1 MTTTNG
7 VARVFFRLLLG
18 ATTLF
23 AAGCAPQSAKQPQ
36 PITLSFPFG
45 TPPVGKFPGYRA
57 LAKRV
62 LPGYARLTIY
72 DKSPGYGGSNITNDV
87 EGRTVVIAS
96 AILIDRQGYLITAA
110 HIAKS
115 KTLGAQV
122 LLADGRTLGA
132 VILDVS
138 PNRELA
144 LLRTT
149 RPPGVT
155 PALLGDSSAIA
166 RREPVLAIGSPGL
179 RAGVVSVG
187 TVRIEKRHNRLQYG
201 KYGFDNGIE
210 LNMEVESGDSGG
222 PVFNA
227 DGAVIGMIAGFLLG
241 DTSKTP
247 YVSPHIAFAVP
258 VNAISAYLAEYRRR

>member
-1 MTTTNG
+1 MTTIAGAT
-7 VARVFFRLLLG
+7 RLFSRLLLG
-18 ATTLF
+18 ATTLL
-23 AAGCAPQSAKQPQ
+23 AAACAPQAVKQPQ
-36 PITLSFPFG
+36 PMTLSFPFG
-45 TPPVGKFPGYRA
+45 TPPPGKFPGYRS

-72 DKSPGYGGSNITNDV
+72 EMSPGAGGSGSSDV
-87 EGRTVVIAS
+87 QSRTVVVAS
-96 AILIDRQGYLITAA
+96 AILIDRQGHLVTAA

-122 LLADGRTLGA
+122 RLADGRTLEA

-138 PNRELA
+138 PSRELA

-155 PALLGDSSAIA
+155 PALLGDSSALA

-179 RAGVVSVG
+179 KAGVVSVG
-187 TVRIEKRHNRLQYG
+187 TVRIEKRHSRLQYG
-201 KYGFDNGIE
+201 KYGFDHGIE

-227 DGAVIGMIAGFLLG
+227 EGAVIGMIAGFLLG
-241 DTSKTP
+241 DTAKTP

-258 VNAISAYLAEYRRR
+258 VNAISAYLAERRRR